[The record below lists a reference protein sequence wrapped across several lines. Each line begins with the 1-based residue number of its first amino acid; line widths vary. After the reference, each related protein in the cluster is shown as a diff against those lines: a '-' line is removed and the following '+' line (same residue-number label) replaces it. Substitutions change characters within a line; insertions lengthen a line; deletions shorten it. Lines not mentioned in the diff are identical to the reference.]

1 MVDDD
6 NLCDI
11 FLFDDLSIVAKDAS
25 DIVILD
31 DNFSSIVKAVTWGR
45 SVFDNIRKFLQFQL
59 TVNLVA
65 LSLTFFSALSGQ
77 NPPLN
82 AVMMLWVNLIM
93 DTMGALALGTEPPSP
108 TLLLRKPYKRN
119 ASLIS
124 NVMIRNIL
132 IQYLFQIVLLI
143 YLFYYA
149 VDDFQLGSIATTKSS
164 ASSISKLFASFTS
177 TASSAIKALPTK
189 DNKSASFFSSSFMSW
204 TSSSSAAKTIPTIAE
219 SPLVSLQKNTII
231 FNTFVFCQLFN
242 ELNSRSIS
250 NEMNIFQNLHKNQIF
265 LLIILVTILVQVI
278 IVELG
283 SDFVRTT
290 SLSVSQWIK
299 CILLGSLSLP
309 LGGLMRLI
317 PVQDSDTDFAVL
329 PSILV
334 QKSHE
339 AKMKLME
346 NKNFLTEEQKSE
358 YRR

>member
-1 MVDDD
+1 MIHFS
-6 NLCDI
+6 L
-11 FLFDDLSIVAKDAS
+11 VAKDAS

-65 LSLTFFSALSGQ
+65 LSLTFFSAITGQ
-77 NPPLN
+77 IPPLN

-93 DTMGALALGTEPPSP
+93 DTMGALALGTEPPLP

-124 NVMIRNIL
+124 NTMIRNIL
-132 IQYLFQIVLLI
+132 VQYLFQIALLI
-143 YLFYYA
+143 YLFYHA
-149 VDDFQLGSIATTKSS
+149 ENDFQLGGALMKSPVTS
-164 ASSISKLFASFTS
+164 TSSSSISRLLSSITP
-177 TASSAIKALPTK
+177 TAVKGLAIK
-189 DNKSASFFSSSFMSW
+189 DNKSSSFFSSQFIPW
-204 TSSSSAAKTIPTIAE
+204 TSSSSTTPVIEENPLIATK
-219 SPLVSLQKNTII
+219 KNTII

-250 NEMNIFQNLHKNQIF
+250 DDMNIFQNLDNNQIF
-265 LLIILVTILVQVI
+265 MFIILVTVIVQVI
-278 IVELG
+278 IVEFG
-283 SDFVRTT
+283 SGFVKTT
-290 SLSVSQWIK
+290 SLTASQWIK
-299 CILLGSLSLP
+299 CIMLGSLSLP

-317 PVQDSDTDFAVL
+317 PVKESEKDFAVL
-329 PSILV
+329 PAILV

-339 AKMKLME
+339 AKMKLMN